1 MYLLAISSGF
11 FFFLRI
17 GFILKQFILVNK
29 IELVKLLLLCIKE
42 GAVLGRE

>member
-1 MYLLAISSGF
+1 MCLLAISSVVV

-29 IELVKLLLLCIKE
+29 IVLVKLFFALK
-42 GAVLGRE
+42 REPF